1 MTFCNQQGCGAIAT
15 KLAHWPGK
23 EQALPMCSDHATW
36 AREVISAT
44 GGVLRV
50 EPIDAE
56 KLDTVSELRSA
67 WRKLQMARMNSQAMR
82 DASDEIDAIF
92 ARYFV

>member
-1 MTFCNQQGCGAIAT
+1 MTFCNQRGCGAIAT

-44 GGVLRV
+44 GGVQSPSYAV
-50 EPIDAE
+50 PG
-56 KLDTVSELRSA
+56 
-67 WRKLQMARMNSQAMR
+67 
-82 DASDEIDAIF
+82 ASC
-92 ARYFV
+92 RWLG